1 MFKSKK
7 LSSRLKEYKEVV
19 SLVETA
25 FPKNERFPVWLLRLM
40 ALRKGIDFSVYYDDA
55 DFVGISYVV
64 SKENMAFV
72 LYLAVNP
79 KIQSKG
85 YGSAMLREI
94 QKANPGKAISL
105 NIEPVDAEAENYEQ
119 RIKRLR
125 FYQKNGYHDTGYQI
139 IDHADLYSV
148 LSTAQMFD
156 PEMYKQ
162 VVGRLSFGF
171 IKTTLIKNEQGV

>member
-1 MFKSKK
+1 M
-7 LSSRLKEYKEVV
+7 SSSAV
-19 SLVETA
+19 SGAAYAAGENL
-25 FPKNERFPVWLLRLM
+25 
-40 ALRKGIDFSVYYDDA
+40 FSD
-55 DFVGISYVV
+55 
-64 SKENMAFV
+64 
-72 LYLAVNP
+72 
-79 KIQSKG
+79 
-85 YGSAMLREI
+85 
-94 QKANPGKAISL
+94 
-105 NIEPVDAEAENYEQ
+105 YEQ

-139 IDHADLYSV
+139 IDHADRYSV